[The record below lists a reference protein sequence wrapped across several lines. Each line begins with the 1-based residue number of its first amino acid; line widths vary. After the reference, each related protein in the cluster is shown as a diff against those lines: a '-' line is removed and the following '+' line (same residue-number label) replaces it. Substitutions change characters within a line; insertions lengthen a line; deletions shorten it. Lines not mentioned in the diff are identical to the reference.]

1 MHIDLSK
8 ELQLAGQELT
18 ISLEL
23 AGVTFLFPVA
33 MLNAFVLSRLQRRS
47 YQITAA
53 NIVDLTITAMVIVW
67 LEAFYIYSTNKPE
80 KPLFGEPED
89 SIYEISLMRGI
100 IDDI

>member
-1 MHIDLSK
+1 M
-8 ELQLAGQELT
+8 
-18 ISLEL
+18 
-23 AGVTFLFPVA
+23 
-33 MLNAFVLSRLQRRS
+33 
-47 YQITAA
+47 
-53 NIVDLTITAMVIVW
+53 IVVW